1 MDQKNNMIII
11 VGIAIVMVC
20 LFCRMLA
27 IPKTVIGFGLILGIV
42 MASLIKYFDLL
53 SLLLY

>member
-1 MDQKNNMIII
+1 MIII
-11 VGIAIVMVC
+11 AVIAIVMVC

-42 MASLIKYFDLL
+42 IACLIKYSDLLL